1 MQLNHKITYNFLLC
15 FDMRNFYIRFTFEI
29 SVINHSS
36 FLANL
41 STYNFQFLLHQK
53 PDCPFTVLPISIFKK
68 NSRQLTQSALI
79 RKKKTRN
86 PKNRQT
92 FGFTRGTSSN
102 ITTQN
107 QNVFVSSQKYD
118 NFKFLRVLSLINQQ
132 PTLLQMS
139 TKHGMFDKS
148 QNQ

>member
-41 STYNFQFLLHQK
+41 STYNFHFCCTKNPIARLQCCRLVYLKKIAGNWLKVRWLEKKIPQTQK
-53 PDCPFTVLPISIFKK
+53 CLFSDL
-68 NSRQLTQSALI
+68 
-79 RKKKTRN
+79 
-86 PKNRQT
+86 
-92 FGFTRGTSSN
+92 TRGTSSN

-107 QNVFVSSQKYD
+107 QNVFVSSQKYV